1 MLTSFDYPSYSIAM
15 KKSVKKTASEQMTRK
30 QRELFEREQLI
41 LDTAQKILRQ
51 EGLQSLTMDRVATEI
66 EYSKGT
72 VYNHFCSKEEI
83 ISGISCRC
91 VSNLI
96 EMFTRAK
103 NYQGS
108 HRERIAAISC
118 AHSLYAQLHPDEL
131 QNMQIIKSAAV
142 REKIPQ
148 QKQHELLQLE
158 QQITNIVVDIINDAV
173 KSGDIPTNQSF
184 IPDSIFLGL
193 WSMGYGSN
201 LLHLSGIPFDKLGI
215 QGPLEMTWVNSHKL
229 LDSYQW
235 KPLSTEFDIYALRD
249 KLCTTLFAEE
259 IELLKKTQANNKI

>member
-1 MLTSFDYPSYSIAM
+1 MTQQMSR
-15 KKSVKKTASEQMTRK
+15 KK
-30 QRELFEREQLI
+30 RELFEREQLI
-41 LDTAQKILRQ
+41 LDTAQKILRH

-96 EMFTRAK
+96 EMFSRAK
-103 NYQGS
+103 HHKGN
-108 HRERIAAISC
+108 HRERIAAVGI

-131 QNMQIIKSAAV
+131 QNMQIIKSAAI
-142 REKIPQ
+142 REKIPVE
-148 QKQHELLQLE
+148 KQLELLQLE
-158 QQITNIVVDIINDAV
+158 QQITSIVIEIVNDAV
-173 KSGDIPTNQSF
+173 RDGDIPADQPF
-184 IPDSIFLGL
+184 VPDSIFLGL

-201 LLHLSGIPFDKLGI
+201 LLHLSGIPFEKLGI
-215 QGPLEMTWVNSHKL
+215 QQPLEMMWVNSHKL

-235 KPLSTEFDIYALRD
+235 QPLSSEFDIDDLRNR
-249 KLCTTLFAEE
+249 LCKTLFSAEMKQLE
-259 IELLKKTQANNKI
+259 TRILNQPK

>member
-1 MLTSFDYPSYSIAM
+1 MTKRHHPA
-15 KKSVKKTASEQMTRK
+15 TPENMTRK

-41 LDTAQKILRQ
+41 LDTAQVILR
-51 EGLQSLTMDRVATEI
+51 EDGLQSLTMERIASEI

-103 NYQGS
+103 NHNGN
-108 HRERIAAISC
+108 HRERIAAVGI

-131 QNMQIIKSAAV
+131 QNLQIIKSAAV
-142 REKIPQ
+142 REKIPLE
-148 QKQHELLQLE
+148 KQIELLQLE
-158 QQITNIVVDIINDAV
+158 KQITDVVVEIVNDAIND
-173 KSGDIPTNQSF
+173 GDIPPNQPF
-184 IPDSIFLGL
+184 VPDSIFLGL

-201 LLHLSGIPFDKLGI
+201 LLHLSGIPFDQLGI
-215 QGPLEMTWVNSHKL
+215 QQPLEMMWVNSHKL

-235 KPLSTEFDIYALRD
+235 QPLSIEFDIYALRE
-249 KLCTTLFAEE
+249 KLCTELFSEE
-259 IELLKKTQANNKI
+259 VELLNNRKK

>member
-1 MLTSFDYPSYSIAM
+1 M
-15 KKSVKKTASEQMTRK
+15 KKASHHPAPPKNLSRK

-41 LDTAQKILRQ
+41 LDTAQIILRE
-51 EGLQSLTMDRVATEI
+51 EGIQGLTMERVAAEI

-91 VSNLI
+91 SANIV

-103 NYQGS
+103 NYSGN
-108 HRERIAAISC
+108 HRERIAAIGI

-131 QNMQIIKSAAV
+131 RSLQVLKSTDV
-142 REKIPQ
+142 REKISAE
-148 QKQHELLQLE
+148 KQNELLQLE
-158 QQITNIVVDIINDAV
+158 QQITNIVLSIISDAIND
-173 KSGDIPTNQSF
+173 GDIPTEQPF

-193 WSMGYGSN
+193 WSMGFGSN
-201 LLHLSGIPFDKLGI
+201 LLHVSGIPFDKLGI
-215 QGPLEMTWVNSHKL
+215 QPPLKMMWVNSHKL

-235 KPLSTEFDIYALRD
+235 QPLSSTFDID
-249 KLCTTLFAEE
+249 KLKEKLTKELFLEE
-259 IELLKKTQANNKI
+259 SEQLNFLNSTPKL

>member
-1 MLTSFDYPSYSIAM
+1 MTDTPLTNLTNADSA
-15 KKSVKKTASEQMTRK
+15 TQMTRK

-41 LDTAQKILRQ
+41 LDTAQQILRDY
-51 EGLQSLTMDRVATEI
+51 GLHSLTMERVAAEI

-72 VYNHFCSKEEI
+72 VYNHFSSKEEI

-103 NYQGS
+103 NYAGN
-108 HRERIAAISC
+108 HRERIAAIGI
-118 AHSLYAQLHPDEL
+118 AHSFYAQLHPDEL
-131 QNMQIIKSAAV
+131 QNLQIIKSAAV

-148 QKQHELLQLE
+148 EKQLQLLQLE
-158 QQITNIVVDIINDAV
+158 QQISNIVVEIVNDAV
-173 KSGDIPTNQSF
+173 RDGDIPADQPF
-184 IPDSIFLGL
+184 VPDSIFLGL

-215 QGPLEMTWVNSHKL
+215 QQPLEMMWVNSHKL

-235 KPLSTEFDIYALRD
+235 QPLSTKFDIYAMRK
-249 KLCTTLFAEE
+249 KLCNDLFSEE
-259 IELLKKTQANNKI
+259 MKQLEKQTDNTPQNKQKL